1 MLGVTLAV
9 PLLQRIAQVVESL
22 GHLHGDGI
30 PTEEITSK
38 VTKLQETLEKQAK
51 DGETQEGSK
60 QVEEE
65 VADGVSD
72 VLDMV
77 YKLLENIQRG
87 EVGEKMDSSQSGTS
101 KDDVDEI
108 ASLQGEADDEQS
120 MPESLEWD
128 GDEALVEGKLLR
140 CSSSFKRCIVQ

>member
-1 MLGVTLAV
+1 MLGVTLAA

-22 GHLHGDGI
+22 GHLHGEGI

-38 VTKLQETLEKQAK
+38 VTKLQETLEQQAK

-60 QVEEE
+60 QVEDE
-65 VADGVSD
+65 VAHGVSD

-87 EVGEKMDSSQSGTS
+87 EVGEEMDSSQSSTS
-101 KDDVDEI
+101 KDVDEI
-108 ASLQGEADDEQS
+108 TSLQGEADNEQS
-120 MPESLEWD
+120 MPESSEWDD
-128 GDEALVEGKLLR
+128 GDEALVEGKLT
-140 CSSSFKRCIVQ
+140 